1 MLAGSNTEVT
11 LLHVARSINIFQIKD
26 EGSFS
31 SQEEE
36 SLEEKWSEEERVEM
50 GPVFDEA
57 RTRLING
64 GFDPNRITT
73 KFIRGVSSRAGAIVE
88 QAKLGGYGTIV
99 VGRRGI
105 SKIEEFV
112 MGRVSNKVIHLA
124 KKGMAVWVIS

>member
-1 MLAGSNTEVT
+1 MLKCCLDNHGIHMCSIE
-11 LLHVARSINIFQIKD
+11 AR
-26 EGSFS
+26 G
-31 SQEEE
+31 
-36 SLEEKWSEEERVEM
+36 EM

-57 RTRLING
+57 RTRFING